1 MGLQNLC
8 TPPTHVDRTTLRY
21 ICLKFAAHAL
31 VLNTVFVSTLVSTL
45 GVQHYLCLYY
55 AASSIFL
62 NKCSDDIVIYFAT
75 LNISIFITF

>member
-31 VLNTVFVSTLVSTL
+31 VLNTVFVSTLVSML
-45 GVQHYLCLYY
+45 GVQHLCLYY

>member
-21 ICLKFAAHAL
+21 IYLKFAAHAL

-45 GVQHYLCLYY
+45 GVQHYLVCITLPQ
-55 AASSIFL
+55 
-62 NKCSDDIVIYFAT
+62 VYFSTNVLTT
-75 LNISIFITF
+75 L